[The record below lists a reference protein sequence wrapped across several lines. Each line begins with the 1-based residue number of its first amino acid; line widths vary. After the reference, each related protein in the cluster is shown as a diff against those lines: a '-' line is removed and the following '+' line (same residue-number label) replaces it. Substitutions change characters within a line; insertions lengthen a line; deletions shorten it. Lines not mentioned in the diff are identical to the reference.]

1 MRNIRFFVIA
11 ATVMMLSVGGWIA
24 TTTTHANSV
33 KVEDTFRHRSTPT
46 AGSALPLV
54 F

>member
-24 TTTTHANSV
+24 TTTHANSV
-33 KVEDTFRHRSTPT
+33 KVEDAFRHRSTPT